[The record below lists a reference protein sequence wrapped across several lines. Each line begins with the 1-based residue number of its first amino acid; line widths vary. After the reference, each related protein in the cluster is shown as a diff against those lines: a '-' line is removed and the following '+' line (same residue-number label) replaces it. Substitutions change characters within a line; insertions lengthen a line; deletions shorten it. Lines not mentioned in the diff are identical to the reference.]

1 MYTLA
6 VPVCSSPQRRWIQL
20 HLLLGADGIGDHHL
34 SGWRKH
40 GETRLWTLP
49 QHRNIQGKSRVH
61 PQIIQWS
68 NSPKNYTSVEHVFWI
83 IYKKRG
89 PWTVWAS
96 VYSVQIYKPLSISV
110 RQSKLTASG
119 QCLLVRIS
127 RTAVIVYMSESCS
140 YMVSHNVE
148 NYINNHNFI
157 MNWTCSYL
165 LFECRTT
172 EYYMEYIDMQT
183 LMGSFSEHAS
193 DSTSVCSYTDK
204 PSGGRWRASISS
216 HRKKP
221 AALFESVGW
230 YWITVVLNYILLGR
244 IGARFI

>member
-1 MYTLA
+1 MFFGLY
-6 VPVCSSPQRRWIQL
+6 I
-20 HLLLGADGIGDHHL
+20 
-34 SGWRKH
+34 
-40 GETRLWTLP
+40 
-49 QHRNIQGKSRVH
+49 
-61 PQIIQWS
+61 
-68 NSPKNYTSVEHVFWI
+68 
-83 IYKKRG
+83 KRG

-183 LMGSFSEHAS
+183 LMESLSEHAS